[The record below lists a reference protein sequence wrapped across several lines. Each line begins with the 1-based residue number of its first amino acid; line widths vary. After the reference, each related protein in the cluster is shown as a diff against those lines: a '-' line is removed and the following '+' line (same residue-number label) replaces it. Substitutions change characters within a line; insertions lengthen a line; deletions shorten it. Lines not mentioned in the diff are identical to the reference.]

1 MKTFKS
7 DITVALLGL
16 AALAF
21 NMTGCGLGARQVVL
35 QDEDYAARLVS
46 DPVVE
51 MMIEY
56 PAPHADFAY
65 APAFT
70 LQVVAR
76 EGALADMRLYHGLW
90 NDVTGAA
97 PAPVEKSEPKI
108 QASGGGRAPASVG
121 STAMGPVAVKRY
133 PKAAWQADFR
143 KIREEMKD
151 LALAAREPVT
161 AFYGCSFPVKLRM
174 VRQGGTVE
182 ELSGCRGA
190 GGWTRRASESIERW
204 VTAQR

>member
-1 MKTFKS
+1 MSKIKG
-7 DITVALLGL
+7 DIRFALFGM
-16 AALAF
+16 AAFALSAS
-21 NMTGCGLGARQVVL
+21 GCGLGARQVVL

-56 PAPHADFAY
+56 PAPHADFAF

-76 EGALADMRLYHGLW
+76 EGAMADMRLYHGLW
-90 NDVTGAA
+90 NDIAGS
-97 PAPVEKSEPKI
+97 APVEKMEPKI
-108 QASGGGRAPASVG
+108 ESTGEGRAPASVA
-121 STAMGPVAVKRY
+121 STAQGPVAVKRY
-133 PKAAWQADFR
+133 PKAAWQMEFK

-161 AFYGCSFPVKLRM
+161 AFYGCSFPVKLRL

-190 GGWTRRASESIERW
+190 GGWTRRASESVERW